1 MSDIQAAQPAPT
13 SQPAPAKAS
22 NGLATAGF
30 VLGLLGFLGSF
41 IPLINIVGILL
52 GVVGAILAAIGLVK
66 AKKVGTGKGLALTG
80 LILGVLALII
90 GIVVNVAF
98 ASAVS
103 NSVDDVT
110 VEVPANTTDDAA
122 ADDATSDA
130 AAADD
135 TAAADDATVGTTRS
149 NPAPLG
155 SAVTDGDWTVTINSV
170 TTANEDSRGQT
181 PEVGS
186 TLLVINMTATYNG
199 TDEQGES
206 AWVSVEFVSAEGT
219 TFDSLGGSSYFSAD
233 DEFDVLTTLYEGGS
247 VTGNEMIEVPTD
259 GWQDGVLKVSPT
271 LFSFSDDV
279 FVAVQ

>member
-13 SQPAPAKAS
+13 PPPAPAKAS

-52 GVVGAILAAIGLVK
+52 GVVGAILAAIGLMK
-66 AKKVGTGKGLALTG
+66 AKKVGVGKGLALAG
-80 LILGVLALII
+80 VILGVLALII

-103 NSVDDVT
+103 DSVDDVT
-110 VEVPANTTDDAA
+110 VEVPADTTDDAA
-122 ADDATSDA
+122 VDDATTDA

-135 TAAADDATVGTTRS
+135 TLGTTRS

-155 SAVTDGDWTVTINSV
+155 SAITDGDWTVTINSV
-170 TTANEDSRGQT
+170 TTANEDSLGQT
-181 PEVGS
+181 PEAGS
-186 TLLVINMTATYNG
+186 TLLVINMTATYIG
-199 TDEQGES
+199 TDEQGDS
-206 AWVSVEFVSAEGT
+206 AWASVKFVTAEGT
-219 TFDSLGGSSYFSAD
+219 TISSLDGSTIFIAE
-233 DEFDVLTTLYEGGS
+233 DEFDTLTTLYEGGS
-247 VTGNEMIEVPTD
+247 VTGDQMLEVPAD
-259 GWQDGVLKVSPT
+259 GWQNGVLAVSPG
-271 LFSFSDDV
+271 LFSDDT